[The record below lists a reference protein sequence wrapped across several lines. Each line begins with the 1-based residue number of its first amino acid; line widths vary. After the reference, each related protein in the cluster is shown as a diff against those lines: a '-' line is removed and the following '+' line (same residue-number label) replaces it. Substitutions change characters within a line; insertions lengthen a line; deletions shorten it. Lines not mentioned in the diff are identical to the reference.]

1 MKLLNSKFLLLM
13 TQIEKS
19 ILILAPL
26 EKVFAY
32 ASDYQKWEEWF
43 EGVSGFKPITEIA
56 RGNKTRYAY
65 KAKMMGLSIGMETEI
80 NDFMENEGWTGVS
93 TKGMP
98 HKTFWKF
105 EPVDEGT
112 KMTYGLEYAL
122 DIPWIGNW
130 LDKTFMRPQWDKIIS
145 NSLKKLKIQFE

>member
-1 MKLLNSKFLLLM
+1 M
-13 TQIEKS
+13 TQMEKS
-19 ILILAPL
+19 ILILTPL

-32 ASDYQKWEEWF
+32 ASDYQKWEDWF
-43 EGVSGFKPITEIA
+43 EGVSDFKPTTEII

-65 KAKMMGLSIGMETEI
+65 KAKMMGLSIGMGTEI
-80 NDFMENEGWTGVS
+80 NGFVENEGWTGVS

-105 EPVDEGT
+105 EPVAART

-130 LDKTFMRPQWDKIIS
+130 LDKTFIRPQWDKIIS
-145 NSLKKLKIQFE
+145 NSLKNLKLQFE